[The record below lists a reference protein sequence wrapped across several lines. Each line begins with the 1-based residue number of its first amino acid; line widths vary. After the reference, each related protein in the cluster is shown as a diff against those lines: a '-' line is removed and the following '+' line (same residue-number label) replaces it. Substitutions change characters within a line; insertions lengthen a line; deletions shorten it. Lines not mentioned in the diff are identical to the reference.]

1 VAFALTAVFLRMNG
15 YVLVVSADDAEQFV
29 IERLIAGRAALDEVE
44 SWVEG
49 HLRPGR

>member
-1 VAFALTAVFLRMNG
+1 LPVGPPHHPFC
-15 YVLVVSADDAEQFV
+15 YVLVVSADDAEHFL
-29 IERLIAGRAALDEVE
+29 IERLIAGRAALDEIE